1 MRLSVWQL
9 STVILL
15 SVLLGQNLKTRPN
28 QAEAASQDVFGSP
41 QVAISSYK
49 NQRGSFILWADGHI
63 SKVETPDTVV
73 STLAQCVA
81 IPAGEDPPPTV
92 TRDNSKPQGSPN
104 VPVGMYQTGQG
115 SYVLFADGSCK
126 KPLGDAGAASAS
138 PNVRSTSFDGT
149 SASRLSGDSSIL
161 CSHTGTTGYFNLTFN
176 PPFKHPPTVT
186 VNAMQHHFLAG
197 VSGPPSVSGCPV
209 WTIQMVTPGVWSDQ
223 NCQFTVTAV
232 GE

>member
-15 SVLLGQNLKTRPN
+15 SVLLGQNLKIRPN

-41 QVAISSYK
+41 QVAISTYR

-63 SKVETPDTVV
+63 SRVSAPNTPV
-73 STLAQCVA
+73 STLGQCVA
-81 IPAGEDPPPTV
+81 IPADEDPPPAL

-126 KPLGDAGAASAS
+126 KPNGDAAAAATN
-138 PNVRSTSFDGT
+138 PGVRSASFDGT
-149 SASRLSGDSSIL
+149 STARLSGDSSIT
-161 CSHTGTTGYFNLTFN
+161 CAHTGTTGYYTLTFN
-176 PPFKHPPTVT
+176 PPFKSPPVVT
-186 VNAMQHHFLAG
+186 VNTMDHHFLAG
-197 VSGPPSVSGCPV
+197 VGTAGTSSCPV
-209 WTIQMVTPGVWSDQ
+209 WTIQLVSPAVWSDR
-223 NCQFTVTAV
+223 NCRFTVTAV